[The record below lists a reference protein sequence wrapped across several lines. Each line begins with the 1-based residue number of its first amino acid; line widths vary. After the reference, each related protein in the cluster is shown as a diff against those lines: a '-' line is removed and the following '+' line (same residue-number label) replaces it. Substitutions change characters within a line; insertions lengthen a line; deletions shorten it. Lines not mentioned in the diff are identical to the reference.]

1 MTCFTWS
8 VVALYTVCIYIYVY
22 IIYICICSHVWH
34 DLSLHSITLV
44 CTTHSYVGFTYG
56 TYFHWHVWHD
66 LFTCVTWLVQMCDM
80 TCRCTASHLSVRLI
94 HICDSHMV
102 HGFIDMCD
110 MTCSHVWH
118 TCCCTTSHNLN
129 ERCGTF
135 LIMMQCV
142 KTSCLGAASVIV
154 GQNTATW
161 EQHTATWGHHDW
173 APYYCHGMASH
184 HSRVTHI
191 NVLWHTRKSVICHFH
206 ECVMSHVSKGFIHVT
221 PLYGITP
228 FTCHMQKRVMA
239 QLCMCYVMTVF
250 CHTCQG
256 AISNQWYTHESV
268 LRKRSDM
275 TQSYVGHDFIHVCDV
290 TPFKCVWRDSFLH
303 TCHDFIIVTWHI
315 HMCHA
320 HF

>member
-118 TCCCTTSHNLN
+118 DLFTC
-129 ERCGTF
+129 
-135 LIMMQCV
+135 
-142 KTSCLGAASVIV
+142 
-154 GQNTATW
+154 
-161 EQHTATWGHHDW
+161 
-173 APYYCHGMASH
+173 
-184 HSRVTHI
+184 VTHLLLHNI
-191 NVLWHTRKSVICHFH
+191 TQSKREVWDFLNYDAVCQDIMPWRRLSYRRAKHCNMRATHCNMRASWLSAVLLSW
-206 ECVMSHVSKGFIHVT
+206 
-221 PLYGITP
+221 YGITP
-228 FTCHMQKRVMA
+228 FTCHTHKCVMA
-239 QLCMCYVMTVF
+239 
-250 CHTCQG
+250 HT
-256 AISNQWYTHESV
+256 
-268 LRKRSDM
+268 
-275 TQSYVGHDFIHVCDV
+275 
-290 TPFKCVWRDSFLH
+290 
-303 TCHDFIIVTWHI
+303 
-315 HMCHA
+315 
-320 HF
+320 